1 MKPDS
6 RSRCAGHPYAKGVA
20 ALLAAIC
27 LCLPLA
33 APAAQPDATTI
44 AWADGMS
51 NLTAQEAL
59 TLFSMSRDLFP
70 HAGMADSTYM
80 ACIDPIDAAASDP
93 QEKAAIDNA
102 MGLIAGA
109 MRRMGYETYSDI
121 ADDDERVRM
130 SKMLTE
136 GRWLRQFRLGVER
149 CLAAQ
154 SERS

>member
-6 RSRCAGHPYAKGVA
+6 HSRRAGHSSAKGVA
-20 ALLAAIC
+20 ALLVAIG
-27 LCLPLA
+27 LSLPLA
-33 APAAQPDATTI
+33 APAAQPGAATI
-44 AWADGMS
+44 AWADGMT

-59 TLFSMSRDLFP
+59 TLFSLSRDLFP

-80 ACIDPIDAAASDP
+80 ACVDPIDAAASDP

-102 MGLIAGA
+102 MGLIDGA
-109 MRRMGYETYSDI
+109 MRRLGYESYSQI

-149 CLAAQ
+149 CLAGQ
-154 SERS
+154 SGRF